1 MPFILPLAYLVI
13 AGAAWSVTFRK
24 KFSASLAPA
33 VMLHIVLL
41 LLAGML
47 CHSLSAGILIGCL
60 LYIAMLAFYLV
71 SGRSVLAVFSSGRN
85 RSSREER
92 EQACSKASVL
102 SGMCSYA
109 RRLLADSGFRLF
121 LFFYLFCWLT
131 NIDKQ
136 FLAWDEFAH
145 WGMFVKESLRLD
157 DLFALSPLPF
167 SHKDYVPAV
176 TLFEV
181 LWIQLCG
188 QYTEPDVYR
197 AIQMLMFIMMLPM
210 FRAFESVPA
219 DASCR
224 FPGVQHTGGNLY
236 EKAAL
241 SAAVLA
247 VLLLP
252 LIFNT
257 SNAFFFYHSVYC
269 DYLSGVLLFYCM
281 MAACT
286 DEGSACYRLV
296 IFTLALTIMVLTKM
310 TLMVFLPAVILFFL
324 IRELWIRE
332 DRPAGKT
339 MACLVFPLAVPVG
352 FWFAFNK
359 FVDQYVPNTGGI
371 QSYDGMKLSSV
382 LEVFKSSAESS
393 IPYLEDVRRTFT
405 DAVLYRDVLLHGSY
419 AAAIGGIVAIML
431 LASWLVKDRQEK
443 RTAYLAT
450 LWTLLTGI
458 FYALVMYFLYETAF
472 SEREA
477 RYLASY
483 ERYMNTFTVCAAM
496 FALYV
501 FYASS
506 LWKKYRKAL
515 PAAVLALMSF
525 VLIFGH
531 VSAFSQV
538 IPGFLTDDREK
549 TRSLREMAEQ
559 INTVPERASI
569 YELTRGEN
577 GWILVQLRY
586 YCAPRALAGGSIGKK
601 MYDGDVFTRN
611 LTVEQFVKEA
621 GKYDYLYVNSV
632 DAPFMEQYSAAFR
645 DPHIISNKALYKI
658 EGASGGVLDLS
669 CSNIRPVSLK
679 DMTFLDEYLSR
690 LQDSP
695 YTVFVSVRDE
705 GSRYITP
712 ERQEL
717 LNKLGA
723 ALDLRGQWRKSYYA
737 VVKNGVLIAEQLGNG
752 LISACG
758 TLESGASY
766 SVKSQGWIAGNSVSS
781 IVINGKELSKNRRGL
796 NIVVYDEAAGKVVDS
811 VCFDTFAGG
820 LCYR

>member
-1 MPFILPLAYLVI
+1 MAFILPLAYLAI

-24 KFSASLAPA
+24 KFSSSLAPA

-41 LLAGML
+41 LFTGML
-47 CHSLSAGILIGCL
+47 CHSLNAGILLGCF
-60 LYIAMLAFYLV
+60 LYVALLAFYFV
-71 SGRSVLAVFSSGRN
+71 SGRSVLDVFSSGKN
-85 RSSREER
+85 SSSREER
-92 EQACSKASVL
+92 EYSCSKVSVVL
-102 SGMCSYA
+102 RGCSYA
-109 RRLLADSGFRLF
+109 RHLLADSGFRLF

-136 FLAWDEFAH
+136 FLYWDEFSH
-145 WGMFVKESLRLD
+145 WGMFLKESLRLD
-157 DLFALSPLPF
+157 DLFAVSPLPF

-176 TLFEV
+176 TLFEA
-181 LWIQLCG
+181 LWIRLCG

-197 AIQMLMFIMMLPM
+197 AIQMLMFVMMLPM
-210 FRAFESVPA
+210 FRAFGGEPDDVAGASV
-219 DASCR
+219 
-224 FPGVQHTGGNLY
+224 Y
-236 EKAAL
+236 EKLAL
-241 SAAVLA
+241 PAAVLA

-257 SNAFFFYHSVYC
+257 SNAFLFYHSIYC

-281 MAACT
+281 AAACT
-286 DEGSACYRLV
+286 DEGSACYRLGV
-296 IFTLALTIMVLTKM
+296 FTLALTVMVLTKM
-310 TLMVFLPAVILFFL
+310 TLMVFLPAVILFSL
-324 IRELWIRE
+324 IRELWIRKE
-332 DRPAGKT
+332 RTAGKT
-339 MACLVFPLAVPVG
+339 IACLVFPVAVPIG
-352 FWFAFNK
+352 LWFAFNR

-382 LEVFKSSAESS
+382 LEVFKSSAVSS
-393 IPYLEDVRRTFT
+393 IPYLEDVRRTFS

-419 AAAIGGIVAIML
+419 AAAIAGIVAVML
-431 LASWLVKDRQEK
+431 LVSWLLKDRQEK

-483 ERYMNTFTVCAAM
+483 ERYMNTFTVCAAL

-501 FYASS
+501 FYAGS
-506 LWKKYRKAL
+506 LWKKYRKVL
-515 PAAVLALMSF
+515 PAAVVALLSY
-525 VLIFGH
+525 VLLFGH
-531 VSAFSQV
+531 VSVFSQAA
-538 IPGFLTDDREK
+538 PGFLTHDREK
-549 TRSLREMAEQ
+549 TRGLREMAEQ

-577 GWILVQLRY
+577 GWILVRLRY

-621 GKYDYLYVNSV
+621 GEYDYLYVNSV

-645 DPHIISNKALYKI
+645 DPHIISNKVLYKI
-658 EGASGGVLDLS
+658 EGTSDGVLDLS
-669 CSNIRPVSLK
+669 YSNIRPVSLK

-690 LQDSP
+690 LKDSG
-695 YTVFVSVRDE
+695 YTVFLSVRDE

-712 ERQEL
+712 ERQDL
-717 LNKLGA
+717 LKKLGA
-723 ALDLRGQWRKSYYA
+723 ALDLRGKWRKSYYA
-737 VVKNGVLIAEQLGNG
+737 VVKNGVLIAEQLGDG

-758 TLESGASY
+758 TLEGGASY
-766 SVKSQGWIAGNSVSS
+766 SIKSQGWNAGNSVSS

-796 NIVVYDEAAGKVVDS
+796 NIVVYDEAAGMVVDS

-820 LCYR
+820 LCTR